1 MPQTRFRLCA
11 LVALAFSIGCSGK
24 DEGPTLE
31 GGGDSSGAG
40 GPTATGGSNPD
51 NEGGGALSAGN
62 GSLGGTANGGVAN
75 AGGRNGS
82 ASGGSGGTS
91 GNGAA
96 LGGTGSGGKGSGGKG
111 SGGSGSGGK
120 GSGGSSAGGTGS
132 GGKSSGGASSG
143 GSSACPELT
152 SELCGMT
159 AQHNLARA
167 NVNPVPTTPL
177 PSMSWD
183 TTVAAAAQTWAD
195 QCKFSHNAA
204 GYGQNLY
211 ASAGSGA
218 PSPMAV
224 VTSWVSEVADYDY
237 AANACSGPAC
247 GHYTQVVWRGSTL
260 VGCGFKLCST
270 QHAIRSPIS
279 ELVHRGL

>member
-1 MPQTRFRLCA
+1 MPQNRFRLCA
-11 LVALAFSIGCSGK
+11 LVALAFSIACSGK

-31 GGGDSSGAG
+31 SGGDSSGAG
-40 GPTATGGSNPD
+40 SPTATGGSNLG
-51 NEGGGALSAGN
+51 NAGGALSAGN
-62 GSLGGTANGGVAN
+62 GSLGGNANGGVAN
-75 AGGRNGS
+75 TGGRNGG
-82 ASGGSGGTS
+82 ASGGSS

-96 LGGTGSGGKGSGGKG
+96 I
-111 SGGSGSGGK
+111 
-120 GSGGSSAGGTGS
+120 GGTGS

-167 NVNPVPTTPL
+167 NVDPVPATPL

-247 GHYTQVVWRGSTL
+247 GHYTQVVWRRSTL

-270 QHAIRSPIS
+270 NTPFGAQFPNWYIVVCNYSPPGNNGS
-279 ELVHRGL
+279 RPY